1 MNVPISG
8 CRIPVLASFLVLLA
22 LEVPTRVAAALPL
35 AECLR
40 ADRIDRWHVEGE
52 RALLVRSGGRHFRVE
67 LRRDCPDLGRGG
79 FLSLS
84 GAQTMRDFVC
94 GNVGENVKAR
104 YGDCAIGV
112 VSPLSRGEF
121 LKQVERAR

>member
-1 MNVPISG
+1 MLACFLS
-8 CRIPVLASFLVLLA
+8 VLALQ
-22 LEVPTRVAAALPL
+22 VPTRAAAALPL

-52 RALLVRSGGRHFRVE
+52 RAVLVRSGGRHFRVE

-84 GAQTMRDFVC
+84 GAHATRDFVC
-94 GNVGENVKAR
+94 GNVGESVKAR

-112 VSPLSRGEF
+112 VSPLSREEF
-121 LKQVERAR
+121 LKQVERSR